1 RDREHLAH
9 KHDCDIMGLLWDLE
23 SNLPLRDRCDF
34 SFVVDVKGYLFD
46 ESVLFL
52 HSCFSSSSSL
62 SCEKHTSSMA
72 WGQNHPTVKE
82 FILGRPKTTQLL
94 SAIFLLIY
102 SVTLVGNLGP
112 MDVIHT
118 SATLHTPMY
127 FLLSVLSFLDICSAS
142 VFTPRLLIN
151 FLTTDQPISFVG
163 YVVQMALMI
172 LHGTGECLLLAM
184 MAYDQFVAIC
194 HLLVYHTI
202 MSKRMCVQLVVV
214 TYAVRVFISAVQT
227 GNAFILPYCG
237 PNIIDHY
244 FCDIPPMLQL
254 ACSETTM
261 ANVILLVFSALVTV
275 PTISVILVS
284 YAYILV
290 TICRMRSLEA
300 QRKAFST
307 CASHLTALSLYYGSV
322 FLVCVQPNPETA
334 SACNKILS
342 VFYTI
347 VIPIL
352 NPLVYSLKNK
362 DVKASA
368 QDYSFWALKGHW
380 LLVSVMWS
388 CKMASSFCS
397 SVAPAS
403 LISTSATSAS
413 LPNLQLTCADIAKAE
428 AILFH
433 CSAYPLHF
441 MVRRMP
447 PLKAQSKAPSI
458 RDFHLT
464 VISLFNGTIVFIYAQ
479 PSSRSLKTM
488 G

>member
-1 RDREHLAH
+1 
-9 KHDCDIMGLLWDLE
+9 MGLLWDLE
-23 SNLPLRDRCDF
+23 SNLPLRDRCGF

-52 HSCFSSSSSL
+52 LLF
-62 SCEKHTSSMA
+62 
-72 WGQNHPTVKE
+72 
-82 FILGRPKTTQLL
+82 FILMRETHQFNGLGSESHHSEGIHPGGPHKQGRPKTTQLL
-94 SAIFLLIY
+94 FAVFLLIY

-112 MDVIHT
+112 IDVIYT

-127 FLLSVLSFLDICSAS
+127 FLLSVLSFLDICSTS

-163 YVVQMALMI
+163 CVVQMALMI

-184 MAYDQFVAIC
+184 MAYDQFMAIC

-202 MSKRMCVQLVVV
+202 MSKRMCVRLVAV
-214 TYAVRVFISAVQT
+214 TYAAGVFISAVQT

-284 YAYILV
+284 NAYILV

-300 QRKAFST
+300 QCKAFST
-307 CASHLTALSLYYGSV
+307 CASHLTALSLFYGSV
-322 FLVCVQPNPETA
+322 FLVYVQPNPETA

-362 DVKASA
+362 DVKTSA
-368 QDYSFWALKGHW
+368 QRHPDDTEFQTFNNQNAMGTNQNR
-380 LLVSVMWS
+380 
-388 CKMASSFCS
+388 CS
-397 SVAPAS
+397 NNQN
-403 LISTSATSAS
+403 LHST
-413 LPNLQLTCADIAKAE
+413 NQ
-428 AILFH
+428 
-433 CSAYPLHF
+433 
-441 MVRRMP
+441 
-447 PLKAQSKAPSI
+447 
-458 RDFHLT
+458 
-464 VISLFNGTIVFIYAQ
+464 N
-479 PSSRSLKTM
+479 
-488 G
+488 